1 MLQNFKLFFLL
12 FIFFLSSCG
21 GGSGSNDD
29 GSSLNT
35 ISGTAAKGIIKN
47 GIVKV
52 YGVSNGTR
60 DLEELA
66 SDSTDDK
73 GRYSL
78 DIKDYTGP
86 IFVEVTADPN
96 TTKMICDI
104 SPSCG
109 ETPFGE
115 EIDLDSEFEI
125 KSVVGK
131 LEKNK
136 PITANVNILT
146 SLVAAMVESENNIN
160 FETIS
165 NANSQVATIFDMAG
179 DLTSKPIV
187 DITDSESMSEADLD
201 AIKLSSLN
209 SALASSMENEISI
222 SRGLSNL
229 GNDFVSNGGQLLNN
243 GPDNKISLAKIS
255 EKNLEIL
262 ETENFKNRDIG
273 TLYDA
278 VVIKKENAL
287 KEPEGSFTEAKPT
300 ENVLASKIEL
310 AMEMVSNIREF
321 SLRSTYENSEEAHVL
336 KDLENA
342 LELYDS
348 NELDKL
354 NHTLSLAS
362 MAFRETYTQ
371 NFYDKE
377 QQESYEPY
385 IFEYVEYDWYSMDTI
400 VTKIPVEIT
409 YLNNAYVLS
418 INTNIGSINIDLKS
432 SIQGASNYELSY
444 DFENA
449 YLCDNF
455 DNYDVYD
462 TLFKET
468 SNGSFTINGSLKGQ
482 TIDMNLLK
490 GAISVSYDCS
500 DIISVFEEEDTFRF
514 SSNSNSFSSLSINLD
529 VEISKMA
536 EDSLSFK
543 GVMDLDVDMSDD
555 YMESRFGDIIH
566 YDETMPDDETMY
578 APDPFDPLNNMYMV
592 YDIAY
597 SENSITNSNLI
608 LSGELSS
615 GEEKIGLI
623 ISESFNET
631 MSYED
636 DFNESLEPIVSTN
649 ERSNPITD
657 FDFYKILSQL
667 PLDDL
672 LDDLL
677 DDDIYYEDG
686 PIYGIGIPERDRTF
700 GISLDFGSADL
711 INFQVIDLLVNEDFN
726 EQRGGSLKLH
736 LGSKSLEFNYSP
748 NKDTHQ
754 VTVTNQNGTTLKLGD
769 QCYLKKKG
777 CENIGHIMVDDEETA
792 TVSFDTIKDIV
803 IVNYKNGTSEPLSL

>member
-287 KEPEGSFTEAKPT
+287 KKPEGSFTEAKPT

-348 NELDKL
+348 NELYKL

-462 TLFKET
+462 TLFEET

-597 SENSITNSNLI
+597 SENSIANSNLI

-667 PLDDL
+667 P

-769 QCYLKKKG
+769 QCYLKKIG

>member
-21 GGSGSNDD
+21 GGSGSNDY

-769 QCYLKKKG
+769 QCYLKKIG